1 MPVIAPNW
9 EAGGWADNQSGGG
22 YDPKLATAGGYDP
35 NAQNAYLTSYNS
47 IGGQAA
53 VTAEYNGAP
62 NWSVGGWADNG
73 PGTGG
78 YDPEEARKQV
88 SGLPEGGGVSAN
100 PSNPATVNF
109 SPAGATNG
117 IMSGSTNDWR
127 VRVALNDGSKIFYKD
142 SNNQL
147 MAPLAMT
154 NGVIFPYTPTVNVT
168 HTAMYNSTQLTHSNY
183 AQQFY
188 QGSDVQEISI
198 SGEFT
203 VQDASEGQ
211 YLLAAIYFFRAATKM
226 FFGFDK
232 QTGMGAGNPPP
243 IVYLHGYGD
252 FYFPAVPCVL
262 TSFNHTMPNEVDY
275 VEVPITETTT
285 TLVETKKTA
294 APAVSNFGSVDL
306 ATNSITGPNGE
317 TFAPNFNATVTDQ
330 SALLAKQKAA
340 STTSYSYNTST
351 TSRTTRLPTSS
362 TLTISLRPV
371 YSRKSLHDK
380 FNLEDFAAG
389 KLING
394 GGSFL

>member
-9 EAGGWADNQSGGG
+9 ESGGWADNQSGGG

-62 NWSVGGWADNG
+62 NWSAGGWADNG

-78 YDPEEARKQV
+78 WDSEEARKKT

-100 PSNPATVNF
+100 PAGPATVNF
-109 SPAGATNG
+109 TPAGSGTSA
-117 IMSGSTNDWR
+117 MSSSSNDWR

-142 SNNQL
+142 TSNQL
-147 MAPLAMT
+147 MAPLAST

-168 HTAMYNSTQLTHSNY
+168 HTAMYNSVPLTHSNY

-188 QGSDVQEISI
+188 QGSEVQEISI
-198 SGEFT
+198 SGDFT

-252 FYFPAVPCVL
+252 YYFPGVPCVV
-262 TSFNHTMPNEVDY
+262 TSFNHTLPNEVDY
-275 VEVPITETTT
+275 VEIPITETTT
-285 TLVETKKTA
+285 TLVETRKTA
-294 APAVSNFGSVDL
+294 VAPVQGVD
-306 ATNSITGPNGE
+306 ARTTSITGPNGE
-317 TFAPNFNATVTDQ
+317 VFAPNFNATVVNQ
-330 SALLAKQKAA
+330 EALAARQAAA
-340 STTSYSYNTST
+340 STTSYSYNTSS
-351 TSRTTRLPTSS
+351 TSRTTRLPSAS
-362 TLTISLRPV
+362 TLSISLRPV
-371 YSRKSLHDK
+371 YSRRGLHER

-394 GGSFL
+394 SGSFL